1 MRRGRVPLRRSLI
14 VRLLAASLTIAVT
27 AIVATAWLTFRATT
41 QVIQQERSQ
50 SLANHAQIYDSL
62 TGYAAT
68 HTSWASAGP
77 LLADLARHTGRRI
90 TLTTRDRT
98 VLAESA
104 PGPALHGT
112 APSAT
117 VDPLRLDA
125 GLSGRPDGSIDPRVI
140 GPYALSAKEATVLR
154 DAAERTAT
162 CMETY
167 GIRTEISVRASGR
180 PAVETL
186 GAEDA
191 AARAECTLP
200 YLNLAMSSEQR
211 PLADL
216 AEATST
222 CLGRPGAVRAISPD
236 FTAVLSAGAGPP
248 SDAVE
253 DCVLESRRDQLRRYV
268 APPALVLVTSLRG
281 EAGGTTIDLSRPSL
295 LRIFGVTGLVL
306 ALAVGVTVLVGVRLV
321 RPLQTLTDVVG
332 DPSGRRRRVTVRTHD
347 EIGRLATAFNELSE
361 HREQL
366 ERQRKDMVSDV
377 AHELRSPLTNI
388 RSWLEGAQDRV
399 VPLDPQLVD
408 LVLNEAVLLQHVI
421 DDLRDLA
428 AADAGTLRLHPEP
441 TYINDLLAQVVE
453 AHRGSAER
461 AGTLLVSEPA
471 DDPLVT
477 VDPNRLRQ
485 MVGNLVTNA
494 IRHTPAR
501 GRVTIRSGVTADRLT
516 ISVIDTGTGI
526 PTADLPRVFDRFWRA
541 DASRS
546 RSTGGSGLGLSI
558 VRRLAEAHGG
568 TVSAA
573 SEIGVGSTFTLS
585 LPTA

>member
-14 VRLLAASLTIAVT
+14 VRLLAASLTIAVI
-27 AIVATAWLTFRATT
+27 AIVATAWLTFRTTT
-41 QVIQQERSQ
+41 QVIQQEQSQ
-50 SLANHAQIYDSL
+50 SLANHAQIYDAL

-68 HTSWASAGP
+68 HTNWASAGP
-77 LLADLARHTGRRI
+77 LLAGLAQGTERRI

-104 PGPALHGT
+104 PGPALHAT
-112 APSAT
+112 TPSAT

-125 GLSGRPDGSIDPRVI
+125 DLSGRPDGSIDPRIV
-140 GPYALSAKEATVLR
+140 GPYILSDKDVTVLR
-154 DAAERTAT
+154 EAAERMAT
-162 CMETY
+162 CMRAY
-167 GIRTEISVRASGR
+167 GIPTKISVRATGR
-180 PAVETL
+180 PVVDTL
-186 GAEDA
+186 SGDDA

-200 YLNLAMSSEQR
+200 FLNMAASGEQR

-216 AEATST
+216 AKATNT
-222 CLGRPGAVRAISPD
+222 CLGRRGAVRTISPH
-236 FTAVLSAGAGPP
+236 FVPVLSPGAGLP
-248 SDAVE
+248 SKAVE
-253 DCVLESRRDQLRRYV
+253 DCLLQSRRDQLRDYV
-268 APPALVLVTSLRG
+268 APPALVFVTSLRG
-281 EAGGTTIDLSRPSL
+281 ETSATTIDLSRPSL
-295 LRIFGVTGLVL
+295 LRIAGVTGLVL
-306 ALAVGVTVLVGVRLV
+306 ALAIGVTVLVGVRLV

-332 DPSGRRRRVTVRTHD
+332 DPSGRGQRVTVRTRD
-347 EIGRLATAFNELSE
+347 EIGRLATAFNELSD
-361 HREQL
+361 HRERL

-408 LVLNEAVLLQHVI
+408 LVLREAVLLQHVI

-441 TYINDLLAQVVE
+441 TYINDLLAQVVG

-461 AGTLLVSEPA
+461 AGTLLVSEPTG
-471 DDPLVT
+471 DPVVT

-485 MVGNLVTNA
+485 MVGNLVANA
-494 IRHTPAR
+494 IRHTPEG
-501 GRVTIRSGVTADRLT
+501 GRVTIRSGMTGGRLT
-516 ISVIDTGTGI
+516 ISVADTGTGI
-526 PTADLPRVFDRFWRA
+526 PAADLPRVFDRFWRA

-568 TVSAA
+568 TVSAS
-573 SEIGVGSTFTLS
+573 SELGAGSIFTLS
-585 LPTA
+585 LPSM